1 MDADYANRL
10 RWFRQFKEHINT
22 SANTLIVGIDIGKDK
37 HHAFLGTP
45 AGRTIQRRLIFENS
59 MEGFGNLLFSIQRYL
74 SDEKLADVVIGVEP
88 TSVYHKPLAEY
99 LIGQGYSV
107 VYVTNSA
114 IKKNRAI
121 LDGRGDKNDTKDS
134 ANVADLVSRGRC
146 HFYDLPDVNL
156 RDIRNLLS
164 LRKRLKKQEHRLI
177 TRIRNN
183 LVAQYFP
190 ELDGAWYRCQ
200 QENLAIVRFC
210 LSPQKIAG
218 LSLDDFS
225 RMVTRRR
232 RGIRQYQRLLHI
244 YEVAEGSIGCRQG
257 SSVAFEAQLLVENLQ
272 RVREQIAEVE
282 EQLHLIC
289 GSYKEYELLQTIPG
303 FGPYVAA
310 VVLGAVGYAQR
321 FENTKQL
328 VRLAGLDLNASRS
341 GKRSQTAVPVISKA
355 GKAELRYALYQ
366 AAKVATSLT
375 AEFKAYFKRLLKGR
389 EKERGIKTKMR
400 VKVSAKML
408 VIAWTLMKTM
418 QPYKAGLLVIDEPVQ
433 PRGR

>member
-10 RWFRQFKEHINT
+10 QWFRQFKENIN
-22 SANTLIVGIDIGKDK
+22 AWPNTLIVGIDIGKDT
-37 HHAFLGTP
+37 HHAFFGTP
-45 AGRTIQRRLIFENS
+45 AGVTIHRRLIFENS
-59 MEGFGNLLFSIQRYL
+59 IYGFDRLLFLIKSLVGNRKL
-74 SDEKLADVVIGVEP
+74 SEVVIGVEP
-88 TSVYHKPLAEY
+88 TSVYHKPLAEH
-99 LIGQGYSV
+99 LLSLGYHI
-107 VYVTNSA
+107 VYVTNTA

-121 LDGRGDKNDTKDS
+121 LDGRWDKNDTKDS

-146 HFYDLPDVNL
+146 HFYDLPDMNL

-190 ELDGAWYRCQ
+190 ELDGAWYSSQ

-210 LSPQKIAG
+210 LSPQKLAE
-218 LSLDDFS
+218 LSFDDFC

-232 RGIRQYQRLLHI
+232 RGIRQYQRLRHI
-244 YEVAEGSIGCRQG
+244 HDAAEQSIGCRQG
-257 SSVAFEAQLLVENLQ
+257 SSVAFEAQLLVENLD
-272 RVREQIAEVE
+272 RSREQIRQVE
-282 EQLHLIC
+282 EQLYDIC
-289 GSYKEYELLQTIPG
+289 GSYKEYDLLQTIPG
-303 FGPYVAA
+303 FGPYVSA
-310 VVLGAVGYAQR
+310 VVLGAIGYAQR
-321 FENTKQL
+321 FENARQL
-328 VRLAGLDLNASRS
+328 LRLAGLDLNASRS
-341 GKRSQTAVPVISKA
+341 GKRSQSAVPVISKA

-389 EKERGIKTKMR
+389 EKEKGIKTKMR

-408 VIAWTLMKTM
+408 VIAWTLMKTA
-418 QPYKAGLLVIDEPVQ
+418 QPYKAGLLLIDEPVQ
-433 PRGR
+433 QRGR

>member
-10 RWFRQFKEHINT
+10 RWFRQFKEHINA
-22 SANTLIVGIDIGKDK
+22 SKSTLIVGVDIGKDK

-45 AGRTIQRRLIFENS
+45 AGRTIHRRLIFENS
-59 MEGFGNLLFSIQRYL
+59 IEGFDKLLFYTKRYVG
-74 SDEKLADVVIGVEP
+74 DENLEDVVIGVEP

-99 LIGQGYSV
+99 LISRGYFV

-121 LDGRGDKNDTKDS
+121 LDGRWDKNDTKDA

-146 HFYDLPDVNL
+146 HFYDLPDMNL

-190 ELDGAWYRCQ
+190 ELDRVWYRCQ

-210 LSPQKIAG
+210 LSPQKIAQ
-218 LSLDDFS
+218 LSFDDFCK
-225 RMVTRRR
+225 MVTRRR
-232 RGIRQYQRLLHI
+232 RGLRQYKRLRHI
-244 YEVAEGSIGCRQG
+244 HEVAQESIGCQLS
-257 SSVAFEAQLLVENLQ
+257 SSVVFEAQLLVESL
-272 RVREQIAEVE
+272 EQTRQQIGEVE
-282 EQLHLIC
+282 EQLYGIC
-289 GSYKEYELLQTIPG
+289 ESYKEYELLQTIPG
-303 FGPYVAA
+303 FGPFVSAA
-310 VVLGAVGYAQR
+310 VLGAIGFAQR
-321 FENTKQL
+321 FENAKQL
-328 VRLAGLDLNASRS
+328 LRLAGLDLNALRS
-341 GKRSQTAVPVISKA
+341 GKRSQSAVPVISKV
-355 GKAELRYALYQ
+355 GKADLRYALYQ

-389 EKERGIKTKMR
+389 QKEKGIKTKMR

-408 VIAWTLMKTM
+408 VIAWTLMKTR
-418 QPYKAGLLVIDEPVQ
+418 QPYKAGLLVIDEPGQ
-433 PRGR
+433 QRGR

>member
-10 RWFRQFKEHINT
+10 SWFGQFKQHINA
-22 SANTLIVGIDIGKDK
+22 SKNTLIVGIDIGKDT

-45 AGRTIQRRLIFENS
+45 AGRTIYRRLIFENS
-59 MEGFGNLLFSIQRYL
+59 IYGFDRLLFLIQSQI
-74 SDEKLADVVIGVEP
+74 SDKQLTEVVIGVEP

-99 LIGQGYSV
+99 LIGLGYGV
-107 VYVTNSA
+107 VYVTNAA
-114 IKKNRAI
+114 IKRNRAI
-121 LDGRGDKNDTKDS
+121 LDGRWDKNDTKDS

-146 HFYDLPDVNL
+146 HFYDLPDINL

-164 LRKRLKKQEHRLI
+164 LRKRLKKQEHRLM

-190 ELDGAWYRCQ
+190 EFDRSWYRCR

-218 LSLDDFS
+218 LSFDDFC
-225 RMVTRRR
+225 RMVIRRR
-232 RGIRQYQRLLHI
+232 RGIRQYDRLRHI
-244 YEVAEGSIGCRQG
+244 HALAPESIGCQAG
-257 SSVAFEAQLLVENLQ
+257 SSVAFEAQLLVDNLD
-272 RVREQIAEVE
+272 RAREQIAEVE
-282 EQLHLIC
+282 AQLDDIC

-303 FGPYVAA
+303 FGAYVSA
-310 VVLGAVGYAQR
+310 VVLGAIGYAQR
-321 FENTKQL
+321 FENAKQL
-328 VRLAGLDLNASRS
+328 LRLAGLDLNAIRS
-341 GKRSQTAVPVISKA
+341 GKRSQSAVPVISKA

-375 AEFKAYFKRLLKGR
+375 AEFKAYFKRILKGR
-389 EKERGIKTKMR
+389 EKEKGIKTKMR

-408 VIAWTLMKTM
+408 VIAWTLMKTQ
-418 QPYKAGLLVIDEPVQ
+418 QPYKAGLLLIDEPVQ

>member
-1 MDADYANRL
+1 MDANYATRL
-10 RWFRQFKEHINT
+10 SWFRQFKEHINGST
-22 SANTLIVGIDIGKDK
+22 RTLIVGVDIGKDK

-45 AGRTIQRRLIFENS
+45 AGRTIHRRLIFKNS
-59 MEGFGNLLFSIQRYL
+59 SEGFDHLLFYIQRYL
-74 SDEKLADVVIGVEP
+74 SDEQLAEVVFGVEP

-99 LIGQGYSV
+99 LITSGYSV

-121 LDGRGDKNDTKDS
+121 LDGRWDKNDTKDA

-146 HFYDLPDVNL
+146 HFYDLPDMNL
-156 RDIRNLLS
+156 RNIRSLLS

-190 ELDGAWYRCQ
+190 ELDAAWYGCQ

-210 LSPQKIAG
+210 LSPQQIAQ
-218 LSLDDFS
+218 LSFEDFY

-232 RGIRQYQRLLHI
+232 RGLRQYKRLRHI
-244 YEVAEGSIGCRQG
+244 HEVAANSIGCQPG
-257 SSVAFEAQLLVENLQ
+257 SSVGFEAQLLVESL
-272 RVREQIAEVE
+272 EQIRQQVAEVE
-282 EQLHLIC
+282 KQLYGIC
-289 GSYKEYELLQTIPG
+289 DSYKEYKLLQTIPG
-303 FGPYVAA
+303 FGPFVSA
-310 VVLGAVGYAQR
+310 VVLGAIGFAQR
-321 FENTKQL
+321 FENAKQL
-328 VRLAGLDLNASRS
+328 LRLAGLDLNASRS
-341 GKRSQTAVPVISKA
+341 GKRSQSAVPVISKV
-355 GKAELRYALYQ
+355 GKADLRYALYQ

-375 AEFKAYFKRLLKGR
+375 AEFKAYFERLLKGR
-389 EKERGIKTKMR
+389 EKEKGIKTKMR

-408 VIAWTLMKTM
+408 VIAWTLMKTG
-418 QPYKAGLLVIDEPVQ
+418 QPYKAGLLLIDEPVQ

>member
-10 RWFRQFKEHINT
+10 RWFRQFKERIQGC
-22 SANTLIVGIDIGKDK
+22 SKTLIIGIDVAKDK
-37 HHAFLGTP
+37 HHAFFGTP
-45 AGRTIQRRLIFENS
+45 QGRTIKRRLIFENS
-59 MEGFGNLLFSIQRYL
+59 IHGFSNLLFAAERCVTNQG
-74 SDEKLADVVIGVEP
+74 LAQVVIGVEP
-88 TSVYHKPLAEY
+88 TSVYHKPLSEY
-99 LIGQGYSV
+99 LITKGYNV
-107 VYVTNSA
+107 VYVTNTA

-121 LDGRGDKNDTKDS
+121 LDGRWDKNDTKDS

-146 HFYDLPDVNL
+146 HFYDLPDMNL

-218 LSLDDFS
+218 LGFDDFC

-244 YEVAEGSIGCRQG
+244 HDAAEQSIGCRVG

-272 RVREQIAEVE
+272 RAREQIAEVE
-282 EQLHLIC
+282 DQLYLIC
-289 GSYKEYELLQTIPG
+289 DSYKEYELLQTIPG
-303 FGPYVAA
+303 FGPFVSA
-310 VVLGAVGYAQR
+310 VVLAAIGYAQR
-321 FENTKQL
+321 FENAKQL
-328 VRLAGLDLNASRS
+328 LRLAGLDLNASRS

-355 GKAELRYALYQ
+355 GKADLRYALYQ

-389 EKERGIKTKMR
+389 EKEKGIKTKMR

-408 VIAWTLMKTM
+408 VIAWTLMKTR
-418 QPYKAGLLVIDEPVQ
+418 QPYKAGLLLIDEPVQ
-433 PRGR
+433 PR

>member
-1 MDADYANRL
+1 MDANYANRL
-10 RWFRQFKEHINT
+10 RWFRQFKECINAST
-22 SANTLIVGIDIGKDK
+22 NTLIVGIDIGKDK

-45 AGRTIQRRLIFENS
+45 AGRTIHRRLIFENS
-59 MEGFGNLLFSIQRYL
+59 FEGFANLLFYIKRYVCA
-74 SDEKLADVVIGVEP
+74 EKLADVVIGVEP
-88 TSVYHKPLAEY
+88 TSVYHKPLSEY
-99 LIGQGYSV
+99 LITLGYYV

-121 LDGRGDKNDTKDS
+121 LDGRWDKNDTKDA

-146 HFYDLPDVNL
+146 HFYDLPDMNL
-156 RDIRNLLS
+156 RDIRSLLS

-190 ELDGAWYRCQ
+190 ELDRAWYSCQ

-210 LSPQKIAG
+210 LSPQKVAQ
-218 LSLDDFS
+218 LSFDDFC

-232 RGIRQYQRLLHI
+232 RGLRQYKRLRHI
-244 YEVAEGSIGCRQG
+244 HEVAEQSIGCQLG
-257 SSVAFEAQLLVENLQ
+257 SSVVFEAQLLVESL
-272 RVREQIAEVE
+272 EQARQQVHEVE
-282 EQLHLIC
+282 EHLYGIC
-289 GSYKEYELLQTIPG
+289 ESYKEYELLQTIPG
-303 FGPYVAA
+303 FGPFVSAA
-310 VVLGAVGYAQR
+310 VLGAIGFAQR
-321 FENTKQL
+321 FENAKQL
-328 VRLAGLDLNASRS
+328 VRLAGLDLNALRS

-355 GKAELRYALYQ
+355 GKADLRYALYQ

-389 EKERGIKTKMR
+389 EKEKGIKTKMR

-408 VIAWTLMKTM
+408 VIAWTLMKTQ

-433 PRGR
+433 RPS

>member
-10 RWFRQFKEHINT
+10 RWFRQFKEHINA
-22 SANTLIVGIDIGKDK
+22 SKGTLIVGVDIGKDK

-45 AGRTIQRRLIFENS
+45 AGRTIHRRLIFENS
-59 MEGFGNLLFSIQRYL
+59 VEGFEQLLFYIKRYL
-74 SDEKLADVVIGVEP
+74 SDEQLAELVLGVEP

-99 LIGQGYSV
+99 LITRGYFV

-121 LDGRGDKNDTKDS
+121 LDGRWDKNDTKDA

-146 HFYDLPDVNL
+146 HFYDLPDINL
-156 RDIRNLLS
+156 RDIRSLLS

-190 ELDGAWYRCQ
+190 ELDRAWYSCQ

-210 LSPQKIAG
+210 LSPQKIAP
-218 LSLDDFS
+218 LSFDDFC

-232 RGIRQYQRLLHI
+232 RGLRQYKRLRHI
-244 YEVAEGSIGCRQG
+244 HEVAHNSIGCQQG

-272 RVREQIAEVE
+272 RAREQVGEVE
-282 EQLHLIC
+282 KQLYGIYE
-289 GSYKEYELLQTIPG
+289 SYKEYELLQTIPG
-303 FGPYVAA
+303 FGPFVSAA
-310 VVLGAVGYAQR
+310 VLGAIGFARR
-321 FENTKQL
+321 FENAKQL
-328 VRLAGLDLNASRS
+328 LRLAGLDLNALRS
-341 GKRSQTAVPVISKA
+341 GKRSQSAVPVISKV
-355 GKAELRYALYQ
+355 GKADLRYALYQ

-389 EKERGIKTKMR
+389 EKEKGIKTKMR

-408 VIAWTLMKTM
+408 VIAWTLMKTQ
-418 QPYKAGLLVIDEPVQ
+418 QPYKAGLLLIDEPVQ